1 MTLADN
7 LSYNATQEIQKHE
20 LYDPRMLYYLLS
32 INTHAAEDIRK
43 IKRFAR
49 GATNG
54 KKKITYTTYKGFGS
68 RAIGRYVAK
77 NESGLQSL
85 PKNIRAALCKNYYWD
100 FDIVNCHPTFLFQ
113 LCKQWGFE
121 CQYLQDYVEHRDQHL
136 QKIADELH
144 LSSKDTAKEV
154 FRNIMFGSGQYDG
167 KSEFLDKLIQ
177 EMKQITKNF
186 CEKHKEFYEWT
197 KKKKELQNDNRPA
210 ENSALAVFLQDVEK
224 MIVLTIEDYMKI
236 KKRRVDTNMFDGGH
250 LLKLPNETEGP
261 QDLLRGAEEW
271 VLSKTGYSI
280 KLLYKPM
287 ETTFVYP
294 IDKNHI
300 YEPDENI
307 NDAFAAKKLSELA
320 GTNLCKNQK
329 GDIFVFSTTKG
340 IWSGEKNDLAE
351 LIDGFHDDLIFLQ
364 DTGKF
369 IKKHDYG
376 GNTTNIQKMIT
387 RLPAK
392 VEVKEFDYDT
402 SRGKLLFS
410 NGIYDFDTQTFTE
423 GFDPEIHFAGRI
435 DRPFPATRNPDYEA
449 RVHKILFEDPY
460 LQEQQE
466 QAMFFKTAIA
476 RALYGDYS
484 AKRAYLSVGEPNCG
498 RGLLT
503 LSLLQAFQSFVSTFS
518 SNNLLYNAKSSDDE
532 AKKLA
537 WYVPISNTRIAIS
550 NEISMMGKS
559 IDGNIMKALSSGGD
573 VINARKLHE
582 NETPLKSRTTIFL
595 LTNDVPEMKPND
607 IGIQNRLCTN
617 ELKKSYVANPD
628 PSDPHQAQED
638 KRLMDEAK
646 SKEWSDALFWIL
658 ADAWAAFALTD
669 RTAPKP
675 AAVLAANADWIEKG
689 VSLKSIVAEKYE
701 FTKSEDD
708 WILATELRSYL
719 KSRGIKDSDT
729 KVGREVRKMTGI
741 SKTQKKHDGKVLTVY
756 FGLKELEDT

>member
-7 LSYNATQEIQKHE
+7 LSYNTPNEIQKDE
-20 LYDPRMLYYLLS
+20 LYDPRMLYYMLS
-32 INTHAAEDIRK
+32 IKNIPDDDMRK
-43 IKRFAR
+43 LKKFAR
-49 GATNG
+49 GAKNG
-54 KKKITYTTYKGFGS
+54 KKKITYATYKGFGS
-68 RAIGRYVAK
+68 RSIGRFVAK

-85 PKNIRAALCKNYYWD
+85 PKNMRAALCQKYYWD
-100 FDIVNCHPTFLFQ
+100 FDIVNCHPTLLLH

-121 CQYLQDYVEHRDQHL
+121 SKYLHDYVEHRNQHL
-136 QKIADELH
+136 QTIADSMH
-144 LSSKDTAKEV
+144 LSSHDQAKDV
-154 FRNIMFGSGQYDG
+154 VRNIMFGSGQYDG
-167 KSEFLDKLIQ
+167 KSEFLDLIIQ

-186 CEKHKEFYEWT
+186 CEKYKEFYEWT
-197 KKKKELQNDNRPA
+197 QKKKELQNDNRPP
-210 ENSALAVFLQDVEK
+210 ENSALATFLQDVEK
-224 MIVLTIEDYMKI
+224 MIVLTIEDFMKL

-250 LLKLPNETEGP
+250 LLKLPDETEGP

-271 VLSKTGYSI
+271 VLSKTGYAI
-280 KLLYKPM
+280 QLIYKPM
-287 ETTFVYP
+287 NTTFVYP

-300 YEPDENI
+300 YDPDENI
-307 NDAFAAKKLSELA
+307 NDAFAANKLSELA
-320 GTNLCKNQK
+320 GSNLCKNQK
-329 GDIFVFSTTKG
+329 GDVFVFSTKKG
-340 IWSGEKNDLAE
+340 LWSGEKKDLLE
-351 LIDGFHDDLIFLQ
+351 LIDRFHDDLIFLQ

-376 GNTTNIQKMIT
+376 GNATNIQKMIT
-387 RLPAK
+387 LLSSK
-392 VEVKEFDYDT
+392 VSVKEFDYDT
-402 SRGKLLFS
+402 SRGKLLFTD
-410 NGIYDFDTQTFTE
+410 GIFDFDTQTFHE
-423 GFDPEIHFAGRI
+423 GFDSDIHFTGRI
-435 DRPFPATRNPDYEA
+435 DRSFPSTRNSEYEA

-460 LQEQQE
+460 LIEQTE

-503 LSLLQAFQSFVSTFS
+503 LSLLQAFESFVTTFS
-518 SNNLLYNAKSSDDE
+518 SNNLLYNPKSSDDE

-537 WYVPISNTRIAIS
+537 WFVPIANTRIAIS
-550 NEISMMGKS
+550 NEISMSGKF
-559 IDGNIMKALSSGGD
+559 IDGNTMKALSSGGD

-607 IGIQNRLCTN
+607 VGIQNRLCTN

-628 PSDPHQAQED
+628 LSDPTQAQED

-646 SKEWSDALFWIL
+646 TKQWSDALFWIL

-708 WILATELRSYL
+708 WVLASDVRTYL

-741 SKTQKKHDGKVLTVY
+741 SKLQKKRDGKLVTVFY
-756 FGLKELEDT
+756 GLKELEDT